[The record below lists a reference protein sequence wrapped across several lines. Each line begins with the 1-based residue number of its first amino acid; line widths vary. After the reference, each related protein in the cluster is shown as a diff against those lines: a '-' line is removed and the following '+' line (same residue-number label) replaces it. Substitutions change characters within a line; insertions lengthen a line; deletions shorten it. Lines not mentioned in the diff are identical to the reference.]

1 MSLQNYG
8 LQEREE
14 KKSILL
20 TKLLFGEVGGY
31 LSLFFSGL
39 VNENGCRRCIFL
51 VQLDL
56 VLSNINLCAGHYNV
70 DRTWWNLGLAKLV
83 QLTVFFQMFNDKK
96 KAAASHIFYS
106 PSYFVLIFL
115 SLLRS

>member
-31 LSLFFSGL
+31 LSLFF
-39 VNENGCRRCIFL
+39 
-51 VQLDL
+51 
-56 VLSNINLCAGHYNV
+56 
-70 DRTWWNLGLAKLV
+70 LGLSMKTAV
-83 QLTVFFQMFNDKK
+83 V
-96 KAAASHIFYS
+96 AV
-106 PSYFVLIFL
+106 YF
-115 SLLRS
+115 

>member
-51 VQLDL
+51 VQRPCP
-56 VLSNINLCAGHYNV
+56 VEYQCAGHYNV
-70 DRTWWNLGLAKLV
+70 DRTWRNLGLAKLV
-83 QLTVFFQMFNDKK
+83 QLTVSFQMCNDK
-96 KAAASHIFYS
+96 KAAAASQFFFSVLFCSHFS
-106 PSYFVLIFL
+106 FLVAFVIT
-115 SLLRS
+115 

>member
-51 VQLDL
+51 VQRPCPVEYIKCV
-56 VLSNINLCAGHYNV
+56 VLGA
-70 DRTWWNLGLAKLV
+70 
-83 QLTVFFQMFNDKK
+83 LT
-96 KAAASHIFYS
+96 
-106 PSYFVLIFL
+106 
-115 SLLRS
+115 